1 MPDHVDPGDANK
13 ALFMNLVFML
23 SSSAL
28 QQLGHMPGPDGSPAE
43 VNLEGAQ
50 VSIDMLDMLK
60 AKTSGNLDAAET
72 SMLEETLSSLQM
84 AYFQAAQGAG
94 EGGPESAAAR
104 QPAAEEPAPENAPRQ
119 TPGASADGEGAPAT
133 DAATRHE
140 PRFHKSYGG

>member
-1 MPDHVDPGDANK
+1 MSDNIDPGDTNK
-13 ALFMNLVFML
+13 AMFMNLVFML

-60 AKTSGNLDAAET
+60 ARTAGNLDDNEK

-84 AYFQAAQGAG
+84 AYFQAARGAG
-94 EGGPESAAAR
+94 GGGGESADAP
-104 QPAAEEPAPENAPRQ
+104 QPAAGQPAADSAPEGTPRESAGAADAPAPD
-119 TPGASADGEGAPAT
+119 ASA
-133 DAATRHE
+133 RHE
-140 PRFHKSYGG
+140 PRFHKSYGD